1 MDLWSLRSP
10 IQRWN
15 NAFIANTVCW
25 CSLNVARK
33 AVAITFICGIAT
45 PCTIHVVCVA
55 FGQRSR
61 SPLGLTVY
69 SPPASPDTP
78 MGHPPNQTPISC
90 CSFPLLPVPPLIS
103 PPHHQWSE
111 NTNQPH
117 GKRTL
122 VLLLLTCNDLSHFC
136 PTETQGV
143 TTEKYFYGILKNNLK
158 NAAASSP
165 LPWSLASAELW
176 SGKSGLWPLFNF
188 LQPLQFS
195 ERVRLKMPWHIFHA
209 KRRDFSLALQIWHLS
224 QNYHFPDI
232 MNVKYFSNCKSRG
245 RRKMWNKNWKSENEI
260 KDKFLYN

>member
-1 MDLWSLRSP
+1 MFPQCCKKSCRHHIYLWNCNSLYHSCGVCSLWSAEPIALGTHRVFPPCLPWHPNGSSP
-10 IQRWN
+10 Q
-15 NAFIANTVCW
+15 
-25 CSLNVARK
+25 
-33 AVAITFICGIAT
+33 
-45 PCTIHVVCVA
+45 
-55 FGQRSR
+55 
-61 SPLGLTVY
+61 
-69 SPPASPDTP
+69 
-78 MGHPPNQTPISC
+78 PNPYISC

-103 PPHHQWSE
+103 PPHQWSE

-143 TTEKYFYGILKNNLK
+143 TTEKYFYGILKNNLR

-260 KDKFLYN
+260 KDEFLYDE

>member
-15 NAFIANTVCW
+15 NAFIANIVCW

-33 AVAITFICGIAT
+33 AVAVTFFCRIAT

-103 PPHHQWSE
+103 PPHQWSE

-143 TTEKYFYGILKNNLK
+143 TTEKYFYGILKK
-158 NAAASSP
+158 
-165 LPWSLASAELW
+165 
-176 SGKSGLWPLFNF
+176 
-188 LQPLQFS
+188 
-195 ERVRLKMPWHIFHA
+195 
-209 KRRDFSLALQIWHLS
+209 
-224 QNYHFPDI
+224 
-232 MNVKYFSNCKSRG
+232 
-245 RRKMWNKNWKSENEI
+245 
-260 KDKFLYN
+260 